1 MKMNRLTIFTLL
13 VCVACTSPRQRTP
26 IITTRALPPLD
37 TAKKAPASLRSAERI
52 VAYPLSRYIEPNHPG
67 ILHEAHTVY
76 RVESLPHWNL
86 RPAYTGN
93 TGNTGRS
100 SLPSRSP
107 HDTTKD
113 AQTSVAPSNAE
124 WVVEA
129 QRQKAATAELLKL
142 NQTLETRHGQLS
154 AGITRSTQDAERR
167 AALEQELQSA
177 QERLTRLESALK
189 AETPDNLPKSAHGAA
204 TRNPQK
210 PTGWDW

>member
-86 RPAYTGN
+86 RPAYTGIR
-93 TGNTGRS
+93 GNR
-100 SLPSRSP
+100 
-107 HDTTKD
+107 
-113 AQTSVAPSNAE
+113 
-124 WVVEA
+124 EA
-129 QRQKAATAELLKL
+129 NNCK
-142 NQTLETRHGQLS
+142 
-154 AGITRSTQDAERR
+154 RR
-167 AALEQELQSA
+167 PA
-177 QERLTRLESALK
+177 
-189 AETPDNLPKSAHGAA
+189 
-204 TRNPQK
+204 
-210 PTGWDW
+210 WD